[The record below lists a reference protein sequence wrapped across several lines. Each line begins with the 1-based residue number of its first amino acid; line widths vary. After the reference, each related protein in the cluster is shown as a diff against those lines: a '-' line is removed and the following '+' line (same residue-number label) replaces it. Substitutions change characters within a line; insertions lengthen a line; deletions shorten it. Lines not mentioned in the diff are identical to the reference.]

1 MMFKKML
8 YKVLPVFTL
17 ALVFFADAATSTS
30 TFFHHGEPDCPEE
43 LLK

>member
-1 MMFKKML
+1 MFKKML

-17 ALVFFADAATSTS
+17 ALVFFADTAANTS
-30 TFFHHGEPDCPEE
+30 TFLHHGEPDCPEE

>member
-1 MMFKKML
+1 MIKKMI

-30 TFFHHGEPDCPEE
+30 TLFHHGEPDCPEE

>member
-1 MMFKKML
+1 MFKKMI

-30 TFFHHGEPDCPEE
+30 TLFYHSEPDCQEE